1 MKDEKG
7 RPMTYWGGNPE
18 GESPSV
24 DCVVLLPCPFCGP
37 TESQNTFHHPQV
49 VSKPEPVAMSDSK
62 IELYYVMCPTCESRG
77 PLHGNAEAAKAAWSY
92 RPRPK
97 CIHDLVKEYSEN
109 TTADF

>member
-1 MKDEKG
+1 MS
-7 RPMTYWGGNPE
+7 N
-18 GESPSV
+18 ESSPV
-24 DCVVLLPCPFCGP
+24 APVQNVVLLPCPFCGP